1 MTKFTDITLPEPLQ
15 RAAQKL
21 GFENPTAIQEMC
33 IPWILDND
41 HDLIALANTGTGKT
55 AAFGFPLLSE
65 IDIENS
71 DTQSIILCPTRELC
85 LQISKDIE
93 QYAFYM
99 TRIRVVAV
107 YGGAPIYKQKE
118 ALKTGAHIVVG
129 TPGRVADMIRQGALK
144 LDKVTYLVL
153 DEADEML
160 NMGFHDELAEIMESI
175 PVQKQTLL
183 FSATMPREVETL
195 AKKFMKEP
203 HRISVGSENKGAE
216 NIQHFYYRVQAK
228 DKYLALKRIVDMNP
242 NVYGIIFCRTRKE
255 TQEIADK
262 LQQDG
267 YNADA
272 LHGDLSQGQRE
283 LVMSKFRS
291 KFVPLLV
298 ATDVAARGLDVD
310 DLTHIINYQV
320 PTDPI
325 MYIHRCGRTGRAGK
339 SGISI
344 TIAHSKETSALR
356 AVEKLLGAPIVWQKV
371 PGGREICE
379 KQLFHFIDT
388 VERIEVNE
396 AEMESFLTNVF
407 KKLSWMT
414 REDLIKRF
422 VSVEFNRFLNY
433 YKDIPDLNNMADARV
448 SRDSRDSRDGREPRE
463 KRDKSSFSFST
474 FRLNIGQNLGVTK
487 RELMRYIN
495 SLRVTR
501 GIEIGQINIYA
512 DYSMIDL
519 DARFEN
525 ELKKAISQNPYKGQS
540 INPSVSP
547 SKSAGSNS
555 YSRDSSRDSYK
566 KRGGDSYNPPWQ
578 DKKKAKTEFRKFRT
592 KNTDKPDKAPSFK
605 RKTKEK
611 A

>member
-1 MTKFTDITLPEPLQ
+1 MTKFTDITLPEPIQ

-21 GFENPTAIQEMC
+21 GFESPTAIQEMC
-33 IPWILDND
+33 IPWILDNE

-65 IDIENS
+65 IDIESS

-85 LQISKDIE
+85 LQISKDLE
-93 QYAFYM
+93 EYAFYM

-129 TPGRVADMIRQGALK
+129 TPGRVADMIRQGSLK
-144 LDKVTYLVL
+144 LSKVTYLVL

-160 NMGFHDELAEIMESI
+160 NMGFHDELAEIMKSI
-175 PVQKQTLL
+175 PERRQTLL
-183 FSATMPREVETL
+183 FSATMPKEVENL

-216 NIQHFYYRVQAK
+216 NIQHFYYKVQAR
-228 DKYLALKRIVDMNP
+228 DKYMALKRIVDMNP
-242 NVYGIIFCRTRKE
+242 NIYGIIFCRTRNE

-262 LQQDG
+262 LQHDG

-344 TIAHSKETSALR
+344 TITHSKETSALR
-356 AVEKLLGAPIVWQKV
+356 AVEKLLGAPILWQKV

-379 KQLFHFIDT
+379 KQLFHFIET

-407 KKLSWMT
+407 KKLNWMT
-414 REDLIKRF
+414 REELIKRF

-433 YKDIPDLNNMADARV
+433 YKDIPDLNSMGEARD
-448 SRDSRDSRDGREPRE
+448 SRDSRDSRNPRDAREP
-463 KRDKSSFSFST
+463 RDKSSFSFST
-474 FRLNIGQNLGVTK
+474 FRLNIGHNVGLTK

-501 GIEIGQINIYA
+501 GIEIGQINLFG
-512 DYSMIDL
+512 DYSLIDL

-547 SKSAGSNS
+547 AKSASSSS
-555 YSRDSSRDSYK
+555 YSTQSSK
-566 KRGGDSYNPPWQ
+566 KRSYSDNPPWQ
-578 DKKKAKTEFRKFRT
+578 DRNKAKTEFKKFRSKQST
-592 KNTDKPDKAPSFK
+592 KPDKAPSFK
-605 RKTKEK
+605 RKTKDK

>member
-1 MTKFTDITLPEPLQ
+1 MTKFTDITLPEPIL
-15 RAAQKL
+15 RAAKKL
-21 GFENPTAIQEMC
+21 GFESPTPIQEMC
-33 IPWILDND
+33 IPWILEND
-41 HDLIALANTGTGKT
+41 QDLIALANTGTGKT
-55 AAFGFPLLSE
+55 AAFGLPLLSE
-65 IDIENS
+65 IDIELS

-85 LQISKDIE
+85 LQISKDL
-93 QYAFYM
+93 QDYAFYM
-99 TRIRVVAV
+99 TRVRTLAV

-118 ALKTGAHIVVG
+118 ALRTGAHIVVG
-129 TPGRVADMIRQGALK
+129 TPGRVADMIRQKALK
-144 LDKVTYLVL
+144 LDKVSYLVL

-160 NMGFHDELAEIMESI
+160 NMGFQDELSEIMESI
-175 PVQKQTLL
+175 PKQRQTLL
-183 FSATMPREVETL
+183 FSATMPKEVEKL
-195 AKKFMKEP
+195 AKKFMNDP

-216 NIQHFYYRVQAK
+216 NIQHFYYKVQAR
-228 DKYLALKRIVDMNP
+228 DKYSALKRIVDMNP
-242 NVYGIIFCRTRKE
+242 KIYGIIFCRTRNE

-262 LQQDG
+262 LQHDG

-320 PTDPI
+320 PTEPI

-344 TIAHSKETSALR
+344 TITHSKEGSALR
-356 AVEKLLGAPIVWQKV
+356 AVEKLLGAPIIWQKV

-396 AEMESFLTNVF
+396 AEMESFLPNVF

-414 REDLIKRF
+414 REELITRF

-433 YKDIPDLNNMADARV
+433 YKDIPDLNNMTE
-448 SRDSRDSRDGREPRE
+448 SRETREP
-463 KRDKSSFSFST
+463 KDKSSFAFST
-474 FRLNIGQNLGVTK
+474 FRLNIGQGQGLTK

-501 GIEIGQINIYA
+501 GIEIGQINIFA
-512 DYSMIDL
+512 DHSLIEL
-519 DARFEN
+519 DARYEE
-525 ELKKAISQNPYKGQS
+525 ELKNAISRNPYKGQS
-540 INPSVSP
+540 IKPMVDTT
-547 SKSAGSNS
+547 KSARVSS
-555 YSRDSSRDSYK
+555 YSKD
-566 KRGGDSYNPPWQ
+566 RGGKRADSYNPPWQ
-578 DKKKAKTEFRKFRT
+578 DKKRAKTEFRKHRSKQT
-592 KNTDKPDKAPSFK
+592 EKSDRAPSFK
-605 RKTKEK
+605 RKIKEK